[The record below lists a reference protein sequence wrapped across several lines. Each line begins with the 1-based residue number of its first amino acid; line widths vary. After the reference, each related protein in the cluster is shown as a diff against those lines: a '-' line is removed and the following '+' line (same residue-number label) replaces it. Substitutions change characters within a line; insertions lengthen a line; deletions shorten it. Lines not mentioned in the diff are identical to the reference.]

1 MELGSQ
7 AWQDLIVQGAKSFSL
22 QMGPQIVGQYAE
34 FAKMLVQW
42 NEKINLTAIT
52 DPRDMAIK
60 HFIDSLA
67 VAPFVPTCGSVLDMG
82 TGAGFP
88 GIPLKILYPHVRMTL
103 IDAVLKKVNFIKY
116 AIRTL
121 KLMDAEALHIRA
133 EHLAHEDDHKRFD
146 LITCRAFSSLEHFV
160 MLAHPLLAEGGL
172 LLALKGRFAD
182 KEPLPQMDSKASA
195 VKLATIGHY
204 PFKVSLTHYQLPFSN
219 AARTIICLQSI

>member
-7 AWQDLIVQGAKSFSL
+7 AWQDLIVQGAKSFGL
-22 QMGPQIVGQYAE
+22 QIDPQIVGQYAE
-34 FAKMLVQW
+34 YAKMLVQW

-52 DPRDMAIK
+52 EPHDIAIK

-67 VAPFVPTCGSVLDMG
+67 VAPFIPAYGSVLDMG
-82 TGAGFP
+82 AGAGFP

-121 KLMDAEALHIRA
+121 KLMDVEALHIRA
-133 EHLAHEDDHKRFD
+133 EVLAHEDDHKRFD
-146 LITCRAFSSLEHFV
+146 LITCRAFSTLEHFV

-172 LLALKGRFAD
+172 LLALKGRLTD
-182 KEPLPQMDSKASA
+182 KEPLPQMDSEEPA
-195 VKLATIGHY
+195 VKLATIGHRH
-204 PFKVSLTHYQLPFSN
+204 FKVSLTHYRLPFSD
-219 AARTIICLQSI
+219 AARTIICLRSI